1 MGSNNKNIKE
11 LRAGVVRLAGWLD
24 NNYYWIS
31 RNDFVSSEEEGEA
44 MHSYDMVL
52 NTIEM
57 LGGDWQRDENG
68 KHKVFIAG
76 VGGRAESDNE
86 N

>member
-1 MGSNNKNIKE
+1 MKSNNKNIKE
-11 LRAGVVRLAGWLD
+11 LRAGAVRLAEWLD

-31 RNDFVSSEEEGEA
+31 RNDFVSSKEKGEA
-44 MHSYDMVL
+44 MYSYDMVL

-76 VGGRAESDNE
+76 VGGKAVNNDED
-86 N
+86 